1 MPHSFF
7 NQNAEKS
14 RLHCSAPGYLRPSV
28 GGEPFTPDIVKTG
41 LARKATG
48 MPSLGEERIN
58 IYSIIVISA
67 DQWALICKGG
77 TTVWYGTTADCRLP
91 DSMSNCGILA

>member
-67 DQWALICKGG
+67 DNGHRSAK
-77 TTVWYGTTADCRLP
+77 VEPPYGVEQLRIAVCRTA
-91 DSMSNCGILA
+91 